1 MSDDI
6 EEIATEARDTFD
18 FDDAIQGVT
27 YRDGVQKVY
36 RDSKTAQLIGHAIDL
51 KNNLGQVVGREQKGL
66 LGQIDAALAED
77 AEADVSDLRKELSE
91 LMLKLEL
98 SALTF
103 HIVAVPPMI
112 EKVQKSKARKQFAI
126 KGGNVPEDKLAAFG
140 DKYTALMF
148 AACIGKVV
156 NAEGAETGQLTVGQ
170 AEGLVSY
177 LHPSE
182 FAKLDA
188 KLRDVQY
195 EQSISDQAV
204 LDADF

>member
-1 MSDDI
+1 MSDAVED
-6 EEIATEARDTFD
+6 IATEARATFD

-51 KNNLGQVVGREQKGL
+51 KNNLGQVVGRERKGL

-77 AEADVSDLRKELSE
+77 AEADVSDLREELSG

-103 HIVAVPPMI
+103 HIVAVPSMI

-126 KGGNVPEDKLAAFG
+126 KGGNVPDEVLQNFA

-148 AACIGKVV
+148 AACISKVV
-156 NAEGAETGQLTVGQ
+156 NADGAATGQLTVAQ
-170 AEGLVSY
+170 AEDLVSY

-182 FAKLDA
+182 FKKLDA
-188 KLRDVQY
+188 KLNEVQF
-195 EQSISDQAV
+195 EQAVSSQAV